1 MLKLVVSLSRK
12 WVLDHRSDEIRPIEY
27 LEKIVGEHFKG
38 QLTVDSSSHAELVLN
53 ISCGEEAAE
62 QAILK
67 LRKLFFEYYSLD
79 EGNDVFSAQ
88 VVDEQEEQEDQEPE
102 SEPVPESEEQKS
114 EDPGELKKQ
123 SREALVKGAGSKKTH
138 SVEECIARID
148 GLVGATEFKALAH
161 EIVDIAPQLVT
172 HKTYDI
178 LNFQSYLFS
187 INEGHGLST
196 YLSSL
201 AELYES
207 LGLPNISS
215 VDIIEESIRPRVS
228 ELMDPF
234 ELLRKLIGRPRSNTL
249 LLCLDICEWM
259 NKLHDREFRNFL
271 MFICRNLSKLI
282 VVFRIPF
289 VDKEVLHRVSESLGD
304 LMFVRTISFAPF
316 DKAELQACA
325 EAELKKYNFTI
336 DEEAWDGF
344 HGRIAEEK
352 RDGKFYGINTVKKVV
367 RDLLYKKQLKN
378 ARGGDDHTNISVED
392 ANRICASLTESTISG
407 HEMLDR
413 MVGGEGFKKKIDEIV
428 AQIKLA
434 LRTPD
439 VEIPCIHMRFVG
451 NPGTGK
457 TTVARIVGKI
467 LKENGIL
474 RIGGFFECSG
484 RDLCGRYVGETAPKT
499 SSACRDAYG
508 SVLFIDEAYSLYRGN
523 GGDADYGREALDTL
537 IAEMEN
543 HRSDLVVIMAG
554 YTDEMNTLM
563 EGNAGLASRMP
574 YVIEFPNFTREQLY
588 EIFLSMMRGQFDYD
602 EKLLPAVKDYF
613 MSIPDAMIN
622 SKEFSNARFVRNLFE
637 RTWAKASM
645 RCQLE
650 KLDTITLIK
659 DDFVRAS
666 SDKEFAFETERKS
679 KIGFVK

>member
-27 LEKIVGEHFKG
+27 VEKIVGEHFQGK
-38 QLTVDSSSHAELVLN
+38 LTVDRTGHAEIVLN
-53 ISCGEEAAE
+53 VSCDEAVAE
-62 QAILK
+62 QAILMI
-67 LRKLFFEYYSLD
+67 RKLFSEYYSLD
-79 EGNDVFSAQ
+79 ENNDVFSAQ
-88 VVDEQEEQEDQEPE
+88 VVEEQ
-102 SEPVPESEEQKS
+102 ESEEQEPEEKPDEGQQTEES
-114 EDPGELKKQ
+114 GESKKQ
-123 SREALVKGAGSKKTH
+123 PSKDSLVKQTGAKKTH
-138 SVEECIARID
+138 SVDECIEKID
-148 GLVGATEFKALAH
+148 DLVGAKEFKALAH
-161 EIVDIAPQLVT
+161 EIVDIAPQLVE

-196 YLSSL
+196 YLSSM
-201 AELYES
+201 AELFES
-207 LGLPNISS
+207 LNLPNISS
-215 VDIIEESIRPRVS
+215 IDIIEESIRPRIS
-228 ELMDPF
+228 ELVDPF
-234 ELLRKLIGRPRSNTL
+234 ENLKRLVTRPRSNTL

-259 NKLHDREFRNFL
+259 NKLHDREFRSFL
-271 MFICRNLSKLI
+271 MLVCRNMSKLI

-304 LMFVRTISFAPF
+304 LMFVRTVSFAPF

-336 DEEAWDGF
+336 EDDAWDGF

-378 ARGGDDHTNISVED
+378 ARGGDDHNNISVED
-392 ANRICASLTESTISG
+392 ASRICASLSESTISG
-407 HEMLDR
+407 HQMLER

-439 VEIPCIHMRFVG
+439 VEVPCIHMRFVG

-508 SVLFIDEAYSLYRGN
+508 SVLFIDEAYSLYRGT

-588 EIFLSMMRGQFDYD
+588 EIFLSMMGGQFDYD
-602 EKLLPAVKDYF
+602 EKILPAVREYF
-613 MSIPDAMIN
+613 MSIPDAMLN

-666 SDKEFAFETERKS
+666 SDKEFSFEIERKS

>member
-1 MLKLVVSLSRK
+1 MLKLVVSLSHK

-27 LEKIVGEHFKG
+27 LEKLVSEQFKG
-38 QLTVDSSSHAELVLN
+38 QLTVDSSSHAELVIS
-53 ISCGEEAAE
+53 ISCDEAAAE
-62 QAILK
+62 QAVLK
-67 LRKLFFEYYSLD
+67 IRKLFSEHYSLD
-79 EGNDVFSAQ
+79 EDNDVLSAQ
-88 VVDEQEEQEDQEPE
+88 MVEDKDEDSE
-102 SEPVPESEEQKS
+102 SASNEAKSDSEEGS
-114 EDPGELKKQ
+114 EEKKKEL
-123 SREALVKGAGSKKTH
+123 REALTKSKGTKKAL
-138 SVEECIARID
+138 SVDECIARID
-148 GLVGATEFKALAH
+148 GLVGAKEFKALSH
-161 EIVDIAPQLVT
+161 ELVDIAPQLCEY
-172 HKTYDI
+172 KTYDI

-196 YLSSL
+196 YLSSMADL
-201 AELYES
+201 LES

-215 VDIIEESIRPRVS
+215 VEIVEEGIRPRIS
-228 ELMDPF
+228 ELVDPF
-234 ELLRKLIGRPRSNTL
+234 EGLKKLISRPRNNTL
-249 LLCLDICEWM
+249 LLCLDISEWM
-259 NKLHDREFRNFL
+259 NKLHDREFRSFL
-271 MFICRNLSKLI
+271 MLVCRNLSKLI

-289 VDKEVLHRVSESLGD
+289 VDKEVLNRVGESLGD
-304 LMFVRTISFAPF
+304 LMFVRTVSFAPF

-325 EAELKKYNFTI
+325 DAELKKYNFTI
-336 DEEAWDGF
+336 ADEAWEGF
-344 HGRIAEEK
+344 HGRVAEEK
-352 RDGKFYGINTVKKVV
+352 RDGKFYGVNTVKKIV

-378 ARGGDDHTNISVED
+378 ARGGAEPTHICVED
-392 ANRICASLTESTISG
+392 AREICEILSESNVSAY
-407 HEMLDR
+407 EMLDR
-413 MVGGEGFKKKIDEIV
+413 MVGGEDFKKKIDEIV

-508 SVLFIDEAYSLYRGN
+508 SVLFIDEAYSLYRGT

-543 HRSDLVVIMAG
+543 HRTDLVVIMAG

-588 EIFLSMMRGQFDYD
+588 EIFLSMMRGQFEYD
-602 EKLLPAVKDYF
+602 EKLLPAVEDYF
-613 MSIPDAMIN
+613 MSIPDAIIN

-650 KLDTITLIK
+650 KLDTIKLIK

-666 SDKEFAFETERKS
+666 SDKEFCFHIERKS